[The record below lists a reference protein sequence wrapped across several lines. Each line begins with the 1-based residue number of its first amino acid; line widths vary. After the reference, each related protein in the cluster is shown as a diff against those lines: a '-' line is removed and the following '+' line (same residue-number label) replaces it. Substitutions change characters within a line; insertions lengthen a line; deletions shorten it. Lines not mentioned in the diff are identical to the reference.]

1 MMMASPGPVGGVS
14 PRLSDAAKVRSPL
27 RVEVAAI
34 ELELHRPLV
43 TAARSYARRATWL
56 VRVTDAD
63 GMIGLGEAAPLPG
76 HGGEAPEMVEPALAA
91 LSRALAG
98 RDNDLDQ
105 DHDHVA
111 RLNRD
116 DVMAISAA
124 IRPVALEA
132 PCARAGM
139 ELALCDLAARR
150 AGLTLVDWLGAE
162 ADGDRD
168 LGGDRDARG
177 YPDALGDRDTGG
189 DSNTRGHRDLRGDR
203 SARADH
209 SVHAIAHAL
218 VPLNAT
224 IGAERPERAAERAIA
239 AVAAGYHALKV
250 KVGTGDDEDVARIAA
265 VRAAVGDDTLIRAD
279 ANGAWDCARAEAMCR
294 ALAPFD
300 LEYLEQPVAASDVEG
315 LAALRSAALVPI
327 AADEALLL
335 PDGAAAVIERSA
347 ADVWV
352 LKPSLLGGPLQA
364 LSVAARARRSGATVV
379 VTSALDSAIGRA
391 GAAHVAA
398 ALLRLGDVHACGL
411 ATGAM
416 FVRDAAIGHAI
427 ESGRL
432 VIPEAP
438 GLGIGDIDQ
447 NMVRWKAATQWVEGE

>member
-1 MMMASPGPVGGVS
+1 MAMASPGPAGVS
-14 PRLSDAAKVRSPL
+14 PRLSDAGKVRSPL
-27 RVEVAAI
+27 RVEMAAI

-43 TAARSYARRATWL
+43 TATRSYSRRATWL

-76 HGGEAPEMVEPALAA
+76 HGGEASEMVGPALAELA
-91 LSRALAG
+91 RALADHD
-98 RDNDLDQ
+98 R

-111 RLNRD
+111 NLDRD
-116 DVMAISAA
+116 DVVAISAA
-124 IRPVALEA
+124 IQPVALDT

-150 AGLTLVDWLGAE
+150 ARLPLFDWLVAE
-162 ADGDRD
+162 AGGDRD

-177 YPDALGDRDTGG
+177 EPDVLGDRDAGG
-189 DSNTRGHRDLRGDR
+189 ESNTRGDRDLGRDR
-203 SARADH
+203 TVRADRDLH
-209 SVHAIAHAL
+209 GGAHAM

-239 AVAAGYHALKV
+239 AVDAGYRALKV
-250 KVGTGDDEDVARIAA
+250 KVGTGDDEDIARIAA
-265 VRAAVGDDTLIRAD
+265 VRAAVGDGILIRAD
-279 ANGAWDCARAEAMCR
+279 ANGAWGRARAEAMCR

-335 PDGAAAVIERSA
+335 PDGPTAVIERSA

-364 LSVAARARRSGATVV
+364 LNLAARARRSGATVV

-398 ALLRLGDVHACGL
+398 ALLRQGAVHACGL
-411 ATGAM
+411 ATGAL
-416 FVRDAAIGHAI
+416 FVRDVAVGHAI

-432 VIPEAP
+432 AIPEAS

-447 NMVRWKAATQWVEGE
+447 NLVRWKAATQGVEGE